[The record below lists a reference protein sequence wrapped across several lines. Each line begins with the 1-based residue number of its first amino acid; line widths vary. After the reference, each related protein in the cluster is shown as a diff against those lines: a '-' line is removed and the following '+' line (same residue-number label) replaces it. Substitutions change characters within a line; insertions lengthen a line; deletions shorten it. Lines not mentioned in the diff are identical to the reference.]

1 MVGKIELIF
10 AELLMASEILRFE
23 NIEDYQ
29 IIYAIVWGCLF
40 IADIYKIRKLWMS
53 FINPIVN

>member
-40 IADIYKIRKLWMS
+40 IAA
-53 FINPIVN
+53 V